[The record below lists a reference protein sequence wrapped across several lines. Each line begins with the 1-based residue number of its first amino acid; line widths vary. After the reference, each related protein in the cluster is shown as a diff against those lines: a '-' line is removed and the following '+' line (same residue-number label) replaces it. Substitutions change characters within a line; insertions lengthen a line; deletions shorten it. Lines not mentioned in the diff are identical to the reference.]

1 MEQQSK
7 TLEQAIAD
15 VVKAAI
21 SQAMPERMVTF
32 EPADKGKKIRGI
44 RELASYLQ
52 CSTAT
57 AQALKNRKDIPYYQL
72 KSRLFFYAGE
82 IDAALKHG
90 GY

>member
-1 MEQQSK
+1 MEQQTK
-7 TLEQAIAD
+7 TLEQAITD

-21 SQAMPERMVTF
+21 SQVIPERPVTVDLK
-32 EPADKGKKIRGI
+32 DKGKKIRGI

-57 AQALKNRKDIPYYQL
+57 AQALKNKNEIPYYQL
-72 KSRLFFYAGE
+72 KSRLFFYSGE

-90 GY
+90 GR